1 MSNWNKV
8 SGVSSARCVI
18 VMQRKTPQSYAFCCF
33 GEFSGPM
40 VFQSEHDQIGSWYIR
55 YASSTSVLR
64 ERTYFIVFLAGF
76 ALEF

>member
-1 MSNWNKV
+1 MV
-8 SGVSSARCVI
+8 VGVPCAWQ
-18 VMQRKTPQSYAFCCF
+18 VMAMHIKTPQSYAFCCF
-33 GEFSGPM
+33 GDLSGPM